1 MRRIENISLIIL
13 DIWVVCSHHHSSQ
26 WIGKATIIKRSRI
39 LGDVKIHLGVAEI
52 GVVFFSAVD
61 DLTKKKTSRK
71 EIRTEKKKP
80 KRKKR
85 ERRKMRRNTD
95 F

>member
-52 GVVFFSAVD
+52 VVVFFHSAVD
-61 DLTKKKTSRK
+61 DLTKKTQEEKRLEQRIKNQK
-71 EIRTEKKKP
+71 E
-80 KRKKR
+80 KR
-85 ERRKMRRNTD
+85 EKENEENTD